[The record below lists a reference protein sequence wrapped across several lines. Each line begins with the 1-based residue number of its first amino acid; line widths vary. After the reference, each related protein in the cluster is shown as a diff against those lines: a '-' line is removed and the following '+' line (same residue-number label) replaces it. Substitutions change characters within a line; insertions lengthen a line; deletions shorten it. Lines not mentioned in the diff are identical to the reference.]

1 MAKTSNKLLDDE
13 RQGRSE
19 HTRENIA
26 SGDPVG
32 EPTASQRRLWEERA
46 ASFREHADPGE
57 RERREAAPPTR
68 LRATRE
74 QTGPGRDASPPR

>member
-1 MAKTSNKLLDDE
+1 MAKSSNERLGDE
-13 RQGRSE
+13 RQGRPE
-19 HTRENIA
+19 KIPA
-26 SGDPVG
+26 GDLVVG
-32 EPTASQRRLWEERA
+32 ELTASQRRIWEERA

-57 RERREAAPPTR
+57 RERREAARPTK

>member
-1 MAKTSNKLLDDE
+1 MATKERFDDNRE
-13 RQGRSE
+13 EFLQLGREQIS
-19 HTRENIA
+19 A
-26 SGDPVG
+26 GDLVVG
-32 EPTASQRRLWEERA
+32 ELTASQRRIWDERA

-57 RERREAAPPTR
+57 RERREAPRPTR